1 MTVRARRLLT
11 TPEAAEA
18 FLVDLSA
25 KLEDAANAN
34 VCPKFDDFDISQNP
48 LSSDNFT
55 ALFGMFIDK
64 GVGIQRMRLFGCA
77 TLDDTVAWQMA
88 GWLSSLTQDTV
99 PSEMHL
105 SDCAI
110 TSEGFTAICD
120 AFASND
126 AFPPRNGTTGA
137 VCPMYMRLENNYI
150 EQHVIQQ
157 KIEEGVLTYFMKNCG
172 APPNPNAKVKI
183 LVQMA
188 GRFSQRAG
196 QPPPP
201 ELAPPPKPV
210 NDKNIV
216 HGMPN
221 AVRPVRPVM
230 AASPVAQGMP
240 MQQNLSP
247 QLMTM
252 QQKIAQQ
259 VMLQVQG
266 AIRPGGLLSQNQAGN
281 AAQRGAADRSRTP
294 APVSLASKAG
304 PATKPVEVALPYPW
318 EEHWS
323 DEFGIAYYWNS
334 KSGEAAWEKPV
345 A

>member
-252 QQKIAQQ
+252 QQKNSSASDASSARCYSTGRSSQSKPCGQ
-259 VMLQVQG
+259 CG
-266 AIRPGGLLSQNQAGN
+266 SERSSRPVKNTSSCIIGVESRPCHQACGGS
-281 AAQRGAADRSRTP
+281 
-294 APVSLASKAG
+294 
-304 PATKPVEVALPYPW
+304 VALSLGGAL
-318 EEHWS
+318 E
-323 DEFGIAYYWNS
+323 
-334 KSGEAAWEKPV
+334 
-345 A
+345 